1 MHVFTSPLAQSN
13 SIRPSNVALIMD
25 WRHLSG
31 HNIPQAS
38 VPVNTPTTG
47 KEVSPP
53 HKLERDT
60 PNIHPQGAPE
70 PAQANADAEAEAEAA
85 ARAKGSIN
93 GMHQGGSTH
102 QDEQFLR
109 PPIVWAE
116 QLCVRREMKEGFQLG
131 SNWKTDER
139 AEDGPILPTSRRQRR
154 NSAPSAVGR
163 PIAYEEIPMVEVG
176 K

>member
-1 MHVFTSPLAQSN
+1 MIETRCSQIVALQACHYLVLLLVTPPLMHVFTSPLAQSN

-109 PPIVWAE
+109 PPVTDRMSRSLRLARSWILTAAWFMASCAE
-116 QLCVRREMKEGFQLG
+116 
-131 SNWKTDER
+131 
-139 AEDGPILPTSRRQRR
+139 
-154 NSAPSAVGR
+154 
-163 PIAYEEIPMVEVG
+163 
-176 K
+176 

>member
-1 MHVFTSPLAQSN
+1 MVFNHLVLTTYYSGTFPTSIFFWATVL
-13 SIRPSNVALIMD
+13 LC
-25 WRHLSG
+25 
-31 HNIPQAS
+31 
-38 VPVNTPTTG
+38 
-47 KEVSPP
+47 
-53 HKLERDT
+53 
-60 PNIHPQGAPE
+60 GAI
-70 PAQANADAEAEAEAA
+70 Q
-85 ARAKGSIN
+85 
-93 GMHQGGSTH
+93 
-102 QDEQFLR
+102 
-109 PPIVWAE
+109 IVWAE